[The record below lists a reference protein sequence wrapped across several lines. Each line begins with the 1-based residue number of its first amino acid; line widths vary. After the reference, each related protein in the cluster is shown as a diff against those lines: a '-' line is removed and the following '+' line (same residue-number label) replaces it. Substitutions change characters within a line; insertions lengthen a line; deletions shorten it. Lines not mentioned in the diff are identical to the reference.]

1 MANIDFAGF
10 NLNPAAL
17 KKFGWGASLPTAFTG
32 GLNLPAPASAP
43 APAADPLLDKFK
55 KYAETAKQL
64 DGPPA
69 DLSKLDP
76 SDRATAAILQSTRP
90 GLGQMYLT
98 FQAQREAAIEAAEM
112 QRKNYEFL
120 SEQRRKRDERQDL
133 RQRVGD
139 LFNVIGRAASP
150 IPYEMTQELAANVA
164 NISNPR
170 NLSPQMG
177 IQAASYSLPGRQYFA

>member
-43 APAADPLLDKFK
+43 AADPFLDKFK
-55 KYAETAKQL
+55 KHAETAKQL
-64 DGPPA
+64 EGPPV

-90 GLGQMYLT
+90 GLGQIYLT
-98 FQAQREAAIEAAEM
+98 SQMQREAAMEAAEM

-120 SEQRRKRDERQDL
+120 SEQRRKREQRQNL
-133 RQRVGD
+133 REDVRS

-150 IPYEMTQELAANVA
+150 ISYEMTQELAANIA

-170 NLSPQMG
+170 NLSPQAN

>member
-32 GLNLPAPASAP
+32 GLNLPASAT
-43 APAADPLLDKFK
+43 APAADPFLERFK
-55 KYAETAKQL
+55 KYAESAKQFER
-64 DGPPA
+64 PPV
-69 DLSKLDP
+69 DLSKVDP
-76 SDRATAAILQSTRP
+76 SERGTVALMQAFQPNLAQPYLSALMQRDAAK
-90 GLGQMYLT
+90 
-98 FQAQREAAIEAAEM
+98 EAAEM

-120 SEQRRKRDERQDL
+120 SEQRRKSEQRQNL
-133 RQRVGD
+133 REDVRS

-150 IPYEMTQELAANVA
+150 IPYEMTQELAANIA